1 MGKMRKRLVLGPK
14 TKTYQN
20 SLNHVWPI
28 AQSCHFGQVASF
40 TTVELT
46 CTMPLELVSVF
57 KTHSTQPQVLR
68 LCRCK
73 ETRVKR
79 ALQDRHNMINMYLM
93 IFDVFPTHG
102 NSPRMLWNI
111 SGQVL
116 FGTTASIQS
125 ARTETGEQKIPATNG
140 AAIWV
145 APSQAPSHVGSTSTV
160 ARSHTLR
167 WYTEAHFPKPGW
179 LWQKSISPKTSPRF
193 TTSRHGEAFD
203 TFKAVT

>member
-1 MGKMRKRLVLGPK
+1 MCKMRKRLVLGPK

-79 ALQDRHNMINMYLM
+79 ALQDEHNMIIYV
-93 IFDVFPTHG
+93 FDEIWCVPNSRQLPKNALEHQWASFVRNHSFNSKCTHWDWREK
-102 NSPRMLWNI
+102 NPRYKWGRDL
-111 SGQVL
+111 S
-116 FGTTASIQS
+116 S
-125 ARTETGEQKIPATNG
+125 
-140 AAIWV
+140 
-145 APSQAPSHVGSTSTV
+145 SQPGSKP
-160 ARSHTLR
+160 R
-167 WYTEAHFPKPGW
+167 W
-179 LWQKSISPKTSPRF
+179 
-193 TTSRHGEAFD
+193 
-203 TFKAVT
+203 